1 MYHYLFTNDL
11 RISTLEKTMKDVATM
26 HINRTVPSAKEDKG
40 VNNNALTLGFYFN
53 LIGESNCSYIAA
65 NGNVRRVVLNF
76 IKKFQFPNLR
86 TQKSYEDAKKD
97 GIRLVPMRTI
107 LKLLYTIYIN
117 EGGTGYLTKD
127 EIKEFIFY
135 NKSIAK
141 YKSQNIVEVYNQLKI
156 FRSSG
161 RKPDSIALQ
170 NEREWN
176 QEDRQIREM
185 IKILLWSGCVVE
197 INKGEYSIRHSNLTT
212 IEKAELFEI
221 LTSNDFWDGEDKE
234 SYFAYMDIDL
244 NSEDDNEQMK
254 NVNLSYTLNND
265 VGLPHNR
272 ILFGAPGTGKSYRIE
287 EERLVFGEMYERV
300 TFHPNYSYA
309 QFIGTYKPK
318 PKFRQDGTEYISY
331 EFIPGPFLRTWVKA
345 QNSIKDGKNTNY
357 LLVIEEINRANVAAV
372 FGDVFQLLD
381 RKSDGTSEY
390 EITTIEEMREYLV
403 NQCGFTTEEVST
415 IKIPSNMYIWAT
427 MNSADQGVMP
437 MDSAFKRRWNFEYI
451 GINDGSSEIEDSEIT
466 LEPYGTIKW
475 DKLRRYI
482 NDALTDA
489 NVNEDKLIGPFFLSE
504 KELKSTAID
513 SIFKSK
519 LLMYLFED
527 VLKHR
532 KSKIFKPGFNTFSKI
547 IEAYDK
553 GEGIF
558 DFDIEKTL
566 VRNMEEKSTLNL
578 VAEDLKDYS
587 PEIE

>member
-1 MYHYLFTNDL
+1 VYHYLFTNDL
-11 RISTLEKTMKDVATM
+11 RISILEKTMKDVATM
-26 HINRTVPSAKEDKG
+26 HINGTVPSAKEDKG

-53 LIGESNCSYIAA
+53 LMDGSNCSYIAA
-65 NGNVRRVVLNF
+65 KGNVRRVVLNF
-76 IKKFQFPNLR
+76 VKKFQYPNLR

-117 EGGTGYLTKD
+117 EGSTGFLTKD

-141 YKSQNIVEVYNQLKI
+141 SKSQNIVEVYNQLKI

-161 RKPDSIALQ
+161 KKPESIALQ
-170 NEREWN
+170 NERDWN

-185 IKILLWSGCVVE
+185 IKVLLWSGCVVE
-197 INKGEYSIRHSNLTT
+197 TNKGEYSIRHSNLTT
-212 IEKAELFEI
+212 IEKAEIFDI

-244 NSEDDNEQMK
+244 NAEDDTDEIQK
-254 NVNLSYTLNND
+254 GNLNYSLNQEIS
-265 VGLPHNR
+265 LPYNR
-272 ILFGAPGTGKSYRIE
+272 ILFGAPGTGKSYKLD
-287 EERLVFGEMYERV
+287 EERLVFGENYERV

-309 QFIGTYKPK
+309 QFVGAYKPK
-318 PKFRQDGTEYISY
+318 PRVRDGREYVSY
-331 EFIPGPFLRTWVKA
+331 EFVPGPFLRTWVKA
-345 QNSIKDGKNTNY
+345 QKSISDGENRNY
-357 LLVIEEINRANVAAV
+357 LLIIEEINRANVAAV

-390 EITTIEEMREYLV
+390 EIATSEEMRDYLV
-403 NQCGFTTEEVST
+403 NQCGFPLEEVIT

-451 GINDGSSEIEDSEIT
+451 GINDGRAEIEESEIT
-466 LEPYGTIKW
+466 LKPYGTIKW
-475 DKLRRYI
+475 DKLRTCI
-482 NDALTDA
+482 NDKLI
-489 NVNEDKLIGPFFLSE
+489 NVGVNEDKLIGPFFLSK
-504 KELKSTAID
+504 KELNSSLID
-513 SIFKSK
+513 EIFKSK

-532 KSKIFKPGFNTFSKI
+532 KGKVFKIEFNTFSKI
-547 IEAYDK
+547 VDGYNK
-553 GEGIF
+553 GEKIF
-558 DFDIEKTL
+558 DFIVDEVTVSKVSESALSI
-566 VRNMEEKSTLNL
+566 
-578 VAEDLKDYS
+578 VAEDSGQYS
-587 PEIE
+587 MEIK